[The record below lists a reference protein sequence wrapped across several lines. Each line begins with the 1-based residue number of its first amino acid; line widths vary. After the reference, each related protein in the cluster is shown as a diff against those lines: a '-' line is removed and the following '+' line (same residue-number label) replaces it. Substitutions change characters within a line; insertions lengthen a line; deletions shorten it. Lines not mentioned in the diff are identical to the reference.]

1 MARTI
6 EVLLKDNIFKLGSMG
21 DIVTVKPGYARN
33 YLLPQCLAVLANTAA
48 KRQIEKLRERA
59 AEVEAADRASAESL
73 QKQLSGLSIEISAR
87 VAHDDVLFGSV
98 GTRDIAAAVNANGFD
113 VSANQVHL
121 HESLK
126 SLGTYNVV
134 IGLHKGVEASISV
147 SVINANPDADLDT
160 TLADADEAAA
170 E

>member
-33 YLLPQCLAVLANTAA
+33 YLLPQGLAVLANTAA

-126 SLGTYNVV
+126 SLGTYNVF